1 MARCNRPRPLRAKR
15 LHVLA
20 ALALLIVIVPPW
32 TPASLAA
39 DPLVQQL
46 DLEPRRE
53 TDALPGIPTISF
65 IDSPT
70 ATCYGPLAEV
80 DACYIQWSSIGVS
93 ATSPQYIERMTVT
106 IDGRVRAVYSGFFQT
121 SMTVPPG
128 MHAEGFKVA
137 CGIAGA
143 SGDPESGFNYSYSI
157 RARESGGLSSSNFG
171 TAICPADYRLDL
183 IFRNGFDP
191 GPF

>member
-1 MARCNRPRPLRAKR
+1 MAIRHMQRSLIADEMR
-15 LHVLA
+15 LCVILA
-20 ALALLIVIVPPW
+20 ALVFPGLLW
-32 TPASLAA
+32 TSAALAA
-39 DPLVQQL
+39 GPATQDPGG
-46 DLEPRRE
+46 ESHRE
-53 TDALPGIPTISF
+53 TDAVPGIPSISF

-70 ATCYGPLAEV
+70 AACYGPLAEINT
-80 DACYIQWSSIGVS
+80 CYIQWSSLQVS

-128 MHAEGFKVA
+128 MQKEGFKVA

-143 SGDPESGFNYSYSI
+143 SGDPESGFNYSYSVK
-157 RARESGGLSSSNFG
+157 ARETGGLTASNFG
-171 TAICPADYRLDL
+171 TAVCPADYRLDL

-191 GPF
+191 